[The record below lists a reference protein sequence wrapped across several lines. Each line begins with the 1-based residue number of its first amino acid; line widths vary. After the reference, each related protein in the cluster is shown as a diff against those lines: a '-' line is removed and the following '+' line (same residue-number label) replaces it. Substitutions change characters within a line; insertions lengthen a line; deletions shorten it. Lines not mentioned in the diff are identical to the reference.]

1 MKTKTPKTETVAA
14 SLTLLDMGG
23 YSKRGR
29 NKVAEWLE
37 KQASFLRQ
45 QGGNVSKRF
54 RARYIFTSV
63 FLMACVLTIGC
74 STIRTPEDQLKAL
87 VADARDIGE
96 VGTTIALL
104 ENKEFRDELEATR
117 NALLALEQ
125 LPDPITVESLVDV
138 LKKLPVKE
146 LQSPKAQ
153 LYILAG
159 KLIIRRA
166 GVNYTLGSI
175 GMRPIVTA
183 LREGMDDALT
193 VAIP

>member
-1 MKTKTPKTETVAA
+1 MKTKRAA
-14 SLTLLDMGG
+14 SLVIHDATSM
-23 YSKRGR
+23 SKRGR
-29 NKVAEWLE
+29 DKIARWLE
-37 KQASFLRQ
+37 DQAQFLRQ
-45 QGGNVSKRF
+45 NGDNLSKRF
-54 RARYIFTSV
+54 RAGYHFV
-63 FLMACVLTIGC
+63 LPLLAACVLLTGC
-74 STIRTPEDQLKAL
+74 SSIQTPEDQLKNL

-104 ENKEFRDELEATR
+104 ENKEFRDELEAVR

-125 LPDPITVESLVDV
+125 LPDPITVESLIDV
-138 LKKLPVKE
+138 LKNLPVKE

-159 KLIIRRA
+159 KLVIRRA

-175 GMRPIVTA
+175 GMRPIVQA
-183 LREGMDDALT
+183 LREGMEDALT